1 MPLFIVKNDITKM
14 KADAIVNP
22 ANPTLLGGGGVD
34 GQIHKAAGPNL
45 LKECKTLGG
54 CGTGEA
60 KITKGYGLPAKYV
73 IHTVGPIWQGG
84 GKGEREYLRSCYKNS
99 LSVAIEYGC
108 ETVAFPLISAG
119 AYKYPPAEALE
130 IAKEEIKNF
139 LQGNDITV
147 YLVLRDKIMPEK
159 GRLYSQIEYY
169 LMQNGISAT
178 DDIPQDVFPM
188 PLYNMQDAVFPA
200 VANKTQSNVP
210 PSFGK
215 AIESPE
221 SQTFSERLSRKFSK
235 KSSAKKQDI
244 CECLEECSV
253 GNSLEEMLNNLDKS
267 FSETLLYLI
276 DKSGMSDAECYK
288 RANIDRKLFSKIRMD
303 KNYKP
308 SKPTVLAFAIALSL
322 NLDDTKMLLER
333 AGFALSPSS
342 KFDVIIQYFIAH
354 GIYDI
359 FEINDALFAFEQNLL
374 GA

>member
-1 MPLFIVKNDITKM
+1 
-14 KADAIVNP
+14 
-22 ANPTLLGGGGVD
+22 
-34 GQIHKAAGPNL
+34 
-45 LKECKTLGG
+45 
-54 CGTGEA
+54 
-60 KITKGYGLPAKYV
+60 
-73 IHTVGPIWQGG
+73 
-84 GKGEREYLRSCYKNS
+84 
-99 LSVAIEYGC
+99 
-108 ETVAFPLISAG
+108 
-119 AYKYPPAEALE
+119 
-130 IAKEEIKNF
+130 
-139 LQGNDITV
+139 
-147 YLVLRDKIMPEK
+147 MPEK

-188 PLYNMQDAVFPA
+188 PLYNMQDNVFPA

-215 AIESPE
+215 AIEPPE

-288 RANIDRKLFSKIRMD
+288 RANIDRKLFSKIRKD

-308 SKPTVLAFAIALSL
+308 SKPTVLAFAISLSL

-359 FEINDALFAFEQNLL
+359 FEINDALFAFDQNLL